1 MASIDKVEAPQELG
15 AEIAR
20 KLKTFNMKK
29 IDNDIIKMTLKCFL
43 N

>member
-15 AEIAR
+15 AEIVR
-20 KLKTFNMKK
+20 PYKTFNMKI
-29 IDNDIIKMTLKCFL
+29 IDNDIIKMTLKYFL